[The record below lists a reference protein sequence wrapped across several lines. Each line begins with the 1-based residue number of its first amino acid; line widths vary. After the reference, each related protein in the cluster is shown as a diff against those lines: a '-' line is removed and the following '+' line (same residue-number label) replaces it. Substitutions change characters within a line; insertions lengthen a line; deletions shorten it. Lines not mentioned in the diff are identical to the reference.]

1 MNIQMFFNN
10 IEQVIACCIKDRLAT
25 TKAHKLGFNLEY
37 RLAIYKFHIKTI
49 SREG

>member
-1 MNIQMFFNN
+1 MNMQMFLNN
-10 IEQVIACCIKDRLAT
+10 IEQVIARHIKDRLAT

-37 RLAIYKFHIKTI
+37 GLAICKFQIETI